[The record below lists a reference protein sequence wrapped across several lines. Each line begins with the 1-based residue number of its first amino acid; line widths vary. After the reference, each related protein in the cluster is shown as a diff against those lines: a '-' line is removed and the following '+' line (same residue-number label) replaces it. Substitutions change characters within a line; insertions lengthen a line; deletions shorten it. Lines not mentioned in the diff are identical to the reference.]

1 MQEIRKG
8 SFLTEYGF
16 NCRIQRFLV
25 FLGFFIVFF
34 LYHRDVIYDRVG
46 LLIVASTLMFV
57 VFIISVYRLKAGLYV
72 FIFFIPLLTFITTV
86 LGIRNIN
93 FILFLFFSLFLGFLV
108 NRGVNED
115 KGLCPGKFNLYYER
129 ELATAIFAF
138 ILIVLAS
145 SVITIYRYA
154 NFIPLLSYGYNN
166 LAVNIDGTGSTGSI
180 LWTIKFFFNY
190 LIGFGLLF
198 IVFNTFKKVEE
209 IIRAVIVI
217 IASNIIFFAVGF
229 YQHFVS
235 PTFGSFTQWAEAN
248 RINATFT
255 DPNAL
260 GNYIILAFPLYIIL
274 IIYYRKWYQRLIWSV
289 LLGVLLLITLFSGS
303 RNAMAGIMA
312 ALGAFAII
320 GIVRLVK
327 FLILKSK
334 QSRKMRNTS
343 ITLAALV
350 MVVVVIFISLFTVVM
365 VSRVELKDKY
375 RPPETGIALF
385 DRTVDTI
392 WMSYNVYRQAG
403 FIEAFKSVSS
413 ERHFIWEQALNMFMD
428 YKITGVGLGS
438 FIIELPNYYEVNES
452 AVRIKDYTGN
462 YYLQILSELGIV
474 GLVTLLFIF
483 FLIIKKVFLYYIEN
497 RSFKR
502 ENRSDWF
509 LTGFFISFISMVA
522 LLFFGPHTNFNEIQ
536 FTFWLIIGLAITF
549 IRIRESGFYNGGYGL
564 EYVIP
569 KGGKAALDVGRK
581 VSLDVGQKIGLTLI
595 ILIFSSSLFYS
606 SWSELSI
613 NIRQKEV
620 GWENSYGYYHQET
633 IEGRKIRW
641 ISMDAG
647 SIIEKEGDNLIV
659 SVKDSDPAGHLL
671 PLFIRFFV
679 DNRMVKIVKI
689 DDSEWHDV
697 EIDLSDYEGEEFT
710 FTISCSRS
718 WVPKERGLSNDTR
731 KLGVM
736 TGEFGFAR

>member
-1 MQEIRKG
+1 MRRYCNINDY
-8 SFLTEYGF
+8 SL
-16 NCRIQRFLV
+16 NNRIFRFLV
-25 FLGFFIVFF
+25 FLIFFAVFF
-34 LYHRDVIYDRVG
+34 LYHRDVIYDNPG
-46 LLIVASTLMFV
+46 LLYAANTLIFV
-57 VFIISVYRLKAGLYV
+57 LFIISVYRIKIGLYI
-72 FIFFIPLLTFITTV
+72 FIFFIPLLSFITTV

-93 FILFLFFSLFLGFLV
+93 FILSLFFSLFLGFLV
-108 NRGVNED
+108 NKSENIEESLYSR
-115 KGLCPGKFNLYYER
+115 KFDLYYEK
-129 ELATAIFAF
+129 EIAPAIFTF

-154 NFIPLLSYGYNN
+154 NFIPFLSSEYHN

-198 IVFNTFKKVEE
+198 VIFNTFKEIKE

-217 IASNIIFFAVGF
+217 ISSNIVFFVIGF

-235 PTFGSFTQWAEAN
+235 PTFGSFSQWAEAN

-274 IIYYRKWYQRLIWSV
+274 IVYHRKWYQRLLWSV
-289 LLGVLLLITLFSGS
+289 LLGVLILITLFSGS
-303 RNAMAGIMA
+303 RNAMAGIVVA
-312 ALGAFAII
+312 IIAFAIT

-334 QSRKMRNTS
+334 KSKKVRNTS
-343 ITLAALV
+343 VTLAALALV
-350 MVVVVIFISLFTVVM
+350 ILVVFISLFAVIR

-413 ERHFIWEQALNMFMD
+413 ERHFIWAQALNMYRD
-428 YKITGVGLGS
+428 YKITGVGLGG
-438 FIIELPNYYEVNES
+438 FIIELPNYYQVNDS
-452 AVRIKDYTGN
+452 AVRIVDYTGN
-462 YYLQILSELGIV
+462 YYLQILSELGTA
-474 GLVTLLFIF
+474 GLVIVLFIF
-483 FLIIKKVFLYYIEN
+483 FIIIKKVFCYYRER
-497 RSFKR
+497 RSFNK
-502 ENRSDWF
+502 EDRSDWF
-509 LTGFFISFISMVA
+509 LTGFFISFISMVV

-536 FTFWLIIGLAITF
+536 FTFWLIIGLALTF
-549 IRIRESGFYNGGYGL
+549 IRIKESGFYNNGYDV
-564 EYVIP
+564 EYRRPAGNKSSLNIVRKIN
-569 KGGKAALDVGRK
+569 LDA
-581 VSLDVGQKIGLTLI
+581 GQKISLALVV
-595 ILIFSSSLFYS
+595 LIFSGIFFYNS
-606 SWSELSI
+606 CSGLSI
-613 NIRQKEV
+613 NKRQNEV
-620 GWENSYGYYHQET
+620 GWENSYGYYHEEN
-633 IEGRKIRW
+633 IEDRKIRW
-641 ISMDAG
+641 ISMDAC
-647 SIIEKEGDNLIV
+647 SVVEKEGGKLIV
-659 SVKDSDPAGHLL
+659 PVKDSDPAGHLL

-679 DNRMVKIVKI
+679 DNRMVKVVKI
-689 DDSEWHDV
+689 SDSQWHDV
-697 EIDLSDYEGEEFT
+697 EIGLSGYKDEKFT

-736 TGEFGFAR
+736 TGEFRFVK

>member
-8 SFLTEYGF
+8 SFLTEYDF

-34 LYHRDVIYDRVG
+34 LYHRDVIYDRPW
-46 LLIVASTLMFV
+46 LLYTATTLMFIL
-57 VFIISVYRLKAGLYV
+57 FIISVYRIKIGLYI

-86 LGIRNIN
+86 FGIRNIN
-93 FILFLFFSLFLGFLV
+93 FILFLFLSLFLGFLV
-108 NRGVNED
+108 NRGVNIEESICCRRF
-115 KGLCPGKFNLYYER
+115 KLHYEN
-129 ELATAIFAF
+129 EIAPAIFIF
-138 ILIVLAS
+138 IIIVLAS
-145 SVITIYRYA
+145 SIITIYRYA
-154 NFIPLLSYGYNN
+154 NFIPLLSSGYNN

-190 LIGFGLLF
+190 LIGYGLLF

-209 IIRAVIVI
+209 IIRAVIII

-229 YQHFVS
+229 YQHFMS
-235 PTFGSFTQWAEAN
+235 PTFGSFTQWAESN

-274 IIYYRKWYQRLIWSV
+274 IIYYRRWYQRLAGSI

-320 GIVRLVK
+320 GIIRLVK

-334 QSRKMRNTS
+334 QSRKIRNIS
-343 ITLAALV
+343 IILAALV
-350 MVVVVIFISLFTVVM
+350 MAVVVIFISLFTVVM

-428 YKITGVGLGS
+428 YKITGVGLGG

-452 AVRIKDYTGN
+452 AVRIIDYTGN
-462 YYLQILSELGIV
+462 YYLQILSELGII
-474 GLVTLLFIF
+474 GLVMLLFIF
-483 FLIIKKVFLYYIEN
+483 FLIIKKVYRYYREG
-497 RSFKR
+497 RSLKK
-502 ENRSDWF
+502 EDRSDWF
-509 LTGFFISFISMVA
+509 LTGFFISFISMVM

-549 IRIRESGFYNGGYGL
+549 IRIRESGFYSGGHDL
-564 EYVIP
+564 EYRIP
-569 KGGKAALDVGRK
+569 ERGKAALDVIKR
-581 VSLDVGQKIGLTLI
+581 VSLDKDRKIGLALV
-595 ILIFSSSLFYS
+595 ILIFAGSLFYS

-620 GWENSYGYYHQET
+620 GWENYYGYYHEEV
-633 IEGRKIRW
+633 IGGRTIRW
-641 ISMDAG
+641 ISKDAG
-647 SIIEKEGDNLIV
+647 TIIEKEGEKLIV
-659 SVKDSDPAGHLL
+659 PVKDADPAGHLL

-679 DNRMVKIVKI
+679 DNRMVKVVKI
-689 DDSEWHDV
+689 SDKQWQDV
-697 EIDLSDYEGEEFT
+697 EIDLSGYGEEQFT

-731 KLGVM
+731 ELGVM
-736 TGEFGFAR
+736 TGEFEFVR